1 MMNSKPITQ
10 RAKSSPF
17 KMSAADMAGPIA
29 TSVIAGIDSG
39 AEKVIKEE
47 EPVKE
52 TEKKEAAK
60 PATFAQSLVA
70 GIESGKQKK

>member
-1 MMNSKPITQ
+1 MLKFFEDYIEVLNLPS
-10 RAKSSPF
+10 
-17 KMSAADMAGPIA
+17 
-29 TSVIAGIDSG
+29 
-39 AEKVIKEE
+39 EE